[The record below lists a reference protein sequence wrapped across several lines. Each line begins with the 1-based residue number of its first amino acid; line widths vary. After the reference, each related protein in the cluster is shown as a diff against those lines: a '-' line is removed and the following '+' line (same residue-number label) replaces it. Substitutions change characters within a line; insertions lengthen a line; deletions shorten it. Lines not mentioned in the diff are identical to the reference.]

1 MENEDTLSLKSEN
14 KIDDMDYESRIAE
27 IDAALERNRLKM
39 EEIEKALAGLDAR
52 KIFTLKE
59 LREMQKQ
66 KQREAEEKLENEK
79 RMIDL
84 VTEDAMKKAENL
96 RKSAV
101 TASEKVAAEE
111 KALNI
116 ELSAVLHEIDI
127 RKMIIKENEV
137 LLEDVLAKLAI
148 EKNNFQKHKESGSAG
163 NKKYAGK
170 EAGYKIRNKKEAF
183 FSEYRGLK
191 ALVEKQYAKMEKAQN
206 TLRSIHQKLKNNL
219 NFNQEGI

>member
-14 KIDDMDYESRIAE
+14 KINDMDYESRIAE

>member
-101 TASEKVAAEE
+101 TASEKAAAEE

-127 RKMIIKENEV
+127 RKMIIRENEV

-148 EKNNFQKHKESGSAG
+148 EKNNFQKHKESGSAE
-163 NKKYAGK
+163 NKKHASK